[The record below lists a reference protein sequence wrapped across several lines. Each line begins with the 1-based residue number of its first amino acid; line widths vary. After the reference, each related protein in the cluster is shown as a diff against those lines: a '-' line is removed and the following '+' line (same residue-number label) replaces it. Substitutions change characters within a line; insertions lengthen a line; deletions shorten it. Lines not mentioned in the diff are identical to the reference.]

1 MLTGQN
7 GILNRVAEAKKKT
20 AAAQKEEN
28 ERLNDYEKSM
38 DKYTS
43 NLPSTEETM
52 PYLPDATKFEKV
64 LGTDLK
70 SGLVIREKVTGS
82 EYVWVE
88 VPRTIVVYQIAGI
101 NIKNFTD
108 KEYEKIEKD
117 LYTYTS
123 DYRNGTSYSD
133 TYAKDGTTGWFAN
146 EEQYNELKNKMLKS
160 IYENGGFWVGRYE
173 AGTEE
178 KRTTSGDV
186 TAIPLSKA
194 NLYPYT
200 YVKRTQAKIL
210 AEQVEAG
217 RATSSLMFGLQ
228 WDLILAFMH
237 NKGNI
242 ENETLIED
250 STSIGNYINNL
261 WNVTN
266 VLAKYSIDAGKNYSK
281 CPYEKNK
288 KQEILL
294 TTGANQEFFVMNIS
308 DIAGNVWELTLEKS
322 DNTEAICTNRG
333 GSFASDGMKRNAG
346 FRGNTS
352 VNGYGGN
359 VGFRITIY

>member
-7 GILNRVAEAKKKT
+7 GILNRVAEAKEKT

-28 ERLNDYEKSM
+28 ERLNDYEKSI

-108 KEYEKIEKD
+108 KEYDKIEKD
-117 LYTYTS
+117 LYTYTR

-133 TYAKDGTTGWFAN
+133 TYAKDETTGWFAN

-173 AGTEE
+173 AGSSVIRTKLMEE
-178 KRTTSGDV
+178 RQVPIIKDNV
-186 TAIPLSKA
+186 
-194 NLYPYT
+194 YPYNYIT
-200 YVKRTQAKIL
+200 RTQAKVL
-210 AEQVEAG
+210 SEQVESG
-217 RATSSLMFGLQ
+217 SSTSSLIYGLQ
-228 WDLILAFMH
+228 WGLMLKYIESKNVASKDVF
-237 NKGNI
+237 NK
-242 ENETLIED
+242 D
-250 STSIGNYINNL
+250 STAIGNYKDSS
-261 WNVTN
+261 WTTEDNV
-266 VLAKYSIDAGKNYSK
+266 VKYSKDSSISFLEGTYSK
-281 CPYEKNK
+281 SKGESC
-288 KQEILL
+288 LVSS
-294 TTGANQEFFVMNIS
+294 GASKSFSLMNIY
-308 DIAGNVWELTLEKS
+308 DIAGNMWEWSLEYS
-322 DNTEAICTNRG
+322 GQAEHPGTQIG
-333 GSFASDGMKRNAG
+333 GSCYAHK
-346 FRGNTS
+346 
-352 VNGYGGN
+352 
-359 VGFRITIY
+359 